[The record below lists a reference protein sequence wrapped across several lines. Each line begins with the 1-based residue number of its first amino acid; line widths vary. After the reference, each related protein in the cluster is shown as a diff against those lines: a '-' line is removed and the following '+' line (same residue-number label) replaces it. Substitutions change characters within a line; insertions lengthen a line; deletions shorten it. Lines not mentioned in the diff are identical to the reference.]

1 MGIFNIQSLR
11 DKYLSDSGVPAGQD
25 NRESPSADTT
35 SGRRRAGGSSR
46 SSLQDGVARLSARH
60 DLPQRSARSTSR
72 RSQDLPQ
79 EVRSLAA
86 QKRKAREDESRSQ
99 GLHHTGPVTSSINIR
114 AARDIAVAEAEER
127 RAAERAAAEKQAA
140 ERRAQQ
146 AADARRRAA
155 SILSSATGAQRSV
168 GGNRKNSQA
177 APQTQSSPMV
187 RKTRSINIG
196 EFHGK
201 ISKHK
206 KKPEQQ
212 ITKPTTN
219 SAELDQ
225 TVLMDTNDVQ
235 AAAQRYAKQHK
246 SQQQTPRVE
255 NTAARTNS
263 PRPKTARIP
272 ITQRSTSSRS
282 QAPGAAAAQ
291 NKRPKSG
298 TAPQRS
304 AQARTASAKTTG
316 AKKVRP
322 KNSIAKNPAARNAA
336 LKNTVRT
343 NLARQAN
350 EQMAQ
355 RQQSPSSAQQNQSQP
370 TQQRAQAHQPQ
381 RRTHQQPRPAE
392 VASRSSV
399 QSKPVQSHL
408 AQSDPGYSPAKIV
421 AAAQARARQDAQ
433 THKKPE
439 TPQQQ
444 TQQQSTATASTA
456 ATHNPWNSIPTPQ
469 KKSAAANPWNSIPAT
484 SKQTPEDIPTRQ
496 KQSEPSIS
504 EKLAN
509 KPEFAG
515 FDMEKL
521 LQPGYKPQTRKEAIA
536 IRRAREELNLHSGES
551 GESQQSQTEDTQRQ
565 EDEAARRERERAE
578 VHRQRLEAR
587 RRREEQAQ
595 RTRAEESN
603 AGQQNEQT
611 QSEREQR
618 EQNQA
623 QLARKLAQR
632 DNARS
637 TSNENTRTEPSRPTH
652 QTLKVRDGANNTLS
666 TSAQDAQ
673 DTDTQS
679 IQPAAQPTGFRSAP
693 AQASVHPTASVRPV
707 KRAASH
713 ASPFKLAPGEVR
725 SGVVRRRRLAPRLQG
740 PMEAV
745 FVCTGNVARS
755 AAAEIIASQLS
766 EEYGLTDDWIFTS
779 AGTSALSGSRVYRHV
794 GKQLDERGYDIS
806 GYRAKQLTEDMVER
820 ATLILVAEAEHA
832 DWIIREWPQYHHKVH
847 LIKQVANLKQEVGSE
862 AEPISYLY
870 SHNQA
875 PRSSDNIGDPYRQG
889 KEAARIAVDEIENS
903 LFEIL
908 PWLSQAQ
915 VQN

>member
-25 NRESPSADTT
+25 NRESPSADTA

-60 DLPQRSARSTSR
+60 DLPQRSARSASR

-99 GLHHTGPVTSSINIR
+99 GLHNTGPVTSSINIR
-114 AARDIAVAEAEER
+114 AARDVAVAEAEER

-140 ERRAQQ
+140 ERRAEQ

-168 GGNRKNSQA
+168 SGNHKNSQA

-201 ISKHK
+201 ISKRK

-219 SAELDQ
+219 SAELDH

-282 QAPGAAAAQ
+282 QASGAAAAQ
-291 NKRPKSG
+291 NKRPKTG
-298 TAPQRS
+298 AAPQKP

-316 AKKVRP
+316 AKKARP

-355 RQQSPSSAQQNQSQP
+355 RQQSPSSAQQDQSQS
-370 TQQRAQAHQPQ
+370 TQQRAQAHQSQ

-408 AQSDPGYSPAKIV
+408 AQSNPGYSPAKIV

-444 TQQQSTATASTA
+444 TQQQSTASTA
-456 ATHNPWNSIPTPQ
+456 AAHNPWNSIPTPQ
-469 KKSAAANPWNSIPAT
+469 KKSAGANPWNSIPAA
-484 SKQTPEDIPTRQ
+484 SKQTPEDIPASH

-536 IRRAREELNLHSGES
+536 IRRAQEELNLHS

-603 AGQQNEQT
+603 SGQQNEQT

-632 DNARS
+632 DNAARP
-637 TSNENTRTEPSRPTH
+637 TSNENTRTEPSRPSH

-725 SGVVRRRRLAPRLQG
+725 SGVVRRRRLAPKLQG

-847 LIKQVANLKQEVGSE
+847 LIKQVANLKQEIGSE

>member
-1 MGIFNIQSLR
+1 
-11 DKYLSDSGVPAGQD
+11 
-25 NRESPSADTT
+25 
-35 SGRRRAGGSSR
+35 
-46 SSLQDGVARLSARH
+46 
-60 DLPQRSARSTSR
+60 
-72 RSQDLPQ
+72 
-79 EVRSLAA
+79 
-86 QKRKAREDESRSQ
+86 
-99 GLHHTGPVTSSINIR
+99 
-114 AARDIAVAEAEER
+114 
-127 RAAERAAAEKQAA
+127 
-140 ERRAQQ
+140 
-146 AADARRRAA
+146 
-155 SILSSATGAQRSV
+155 
-168 GGNRKNSQA
+168 
-177 APQTQSSPMV
+177 
-187 RKTRSINIG
+187 
-196 EFHGK
+196 
-201 ISKHK
+201 
-206 KKPEQQ
+206 
-212 ITKPTTN
+212 
-219 SAELDQ
+219 
-225 TVLMDTNDVQ
+225 
-235 AAAQRYAKQHK
+235 
-246 SQQQTPRVE
+246 
-255 NTAARTNS
+255 
-263 PRPKTARIP
+263 
-272 ITQRSTSSRS
+272 
-282 QAPGAAAAQ
+282 
-291 NKRPKSG
+291 
-298 TAPQRS
+298 
-304 AQARTASAKTTG
+304 
-316 AKKVRP
+316 
-322 KNSIAKNPAARNAA
+322 
-336 LKNTVRT
+336 
-343 NLARQAN
+343 
-350 EQMAQ
+350 
-355 RQQSPSSAQQNQSQP
+355 
-370 TQQRAQAHQPQ
+370 
-381 RRTHQQPRPAE
+381 
-392 VASRSSV
+392 
-399 QSKPVQSHL
+399 
-408 AQSDPGYSPAKIV
+408 
-421 AAAQARARQDAQ
+421 
-433 THKKPE
+433 
-439 TPQQQ
+439 
-444 TQQQSTATASTA
+444 
-456 ATHNPWNSIPTPQ
+456 
-469 KKSAAANPWNSIPAT
+469 
-484 SKQTPEDIPTRQ
+484 
-496 KQSEPSIS
+496 
-504 EKLAN
+504 
-509 KPEFAG
+509 
-515 FDMEKL
+515 MEKL

-536 IRRAREELNLHSGES
+536 IRRAQEELNLHSGES
-551 GESQQSQTEDTQRQ
+551 QQSQIEETQRQ

-632 DNARS
+632 DNAARP
-637 TSNENTRTEPSRPTH
+637 TSNENTRTEPSRPAH
-652 QTLKVRDGANNTLS
+652 QTLKVRDGANNALS

-693 AQASVHPTASVRPV
+693 AQASVYPTASVRPV

-847 LIKQVANLKQEVGSE
+847 LIKQVANLKQEIGSE

>member
-25 NRESPSADTT
+25 NRESPSADTA

-46 SSLQDGVARLSARH
+46 SSLQDGVARLSAQH
-60 DLPQRSARSTSR
+60 DLPQRSARSASR

-155 SILSSATGAQRSV
+155 SILSSATAAQRSV
-168 GGNRKNSQA
+168 GGNRKNSQT
-177 APQTQSSPMV
+177 APQTQSSPTV

-201 ISKHK
+201 ISKRK

-282 QAPGAAAAQ
+282 QASGAAAAQ
-291 NKRPKSG
+291 NKRPKPG

-304 AQARTASAKTTG
+304 VQARTASAKTTG

-381 RRTHQQPRPAE
+381 RRIHQQPRPAE

-399 QSKPVQSHL
+399 QSKPVQSQL

-439 TPQQQ
+439 APQQQ
-444 TQQQSTATASTA
+444 TQQQSTASASA

-469 KKSAAANPWNSIPAT
+469 KRSAAANPWNSIPAT
-484 SKQTPEDIPTRQ
+484 SKQAPKDIPRRQ
-496 KQSEPSIS
+496 KQSEPSVS

-536 IRRAREELNLHSGES
+536 IRRAQEELNLHSGES
-551 GESQQSQTEDTQRQ
+551 QQSQAEDTQRQ

-632 DNARS
+632 DNVRP
-637 TSNENTRTEPSRPTH
+637 TSNENTRTEPSRPAH
-652 QTLKVRDGANNTLS
+652 QTLKVRDGANAPS
-666 TSAQDAQ
+666 TSTRDAQ
-673 DTDTQS
+673 DTNTQS
-679 IQPAAQPTGFRSAP
+679 TQPVAQPTGFRSAP

>member
-25 NRESPSADTT
+25 NRESPSADTA
-35 SGRRRAGGSSR
+35 SGRRRAAGSSR

-60 DLPQRSARSTSR
+60 DLPQRSARSASR

-155 SILSSATGAQRSV
+155 SILSSATAAQRSV
-168 GGNRKNSQA
+168 GGNRKNSQT
-177 APQTQSSPMV
+177 APQTQSSPTV

-201 ISKHK
+201 ISKRK

-282 QAPGAAAAQ
+282 QASGAAAAQ

-304 AQARTASAKTTG
+304 AQARTASTKTTG

-484 SKQTPEDIPTRQ
+484 SKQTPEDIPTKQ

-536 IRRAREELNLHSGES
+536 IRRAQEELNLHS

-632 DNARS
+632 DSAARP
-637 TSNENTRTEPSRPTH
+637 TSNENTRTEPSRPAH

-875 PRSSDNIGDPYRQG
+875 PRTSDNIGDPYRQG

>member
-25 NRESPSADTT
+25 NRESPSADTA

-46 SSLQDGVARLSARH
+46 SSHQDGVARLSARH
-60 DLPQRSARSTSR
+60 DLPQRSARSASR

-282 QAPGAAAAQ
+282 QASGAAAAQ
-291 NKRPKSG
+291 NKRLKSG

-304 AQARTASAKTTG
+304 AQARTASTKTTG

-370 TQQRAQAHQPQ
+370 TQQRTQAHQPQ

-444 TQQQSTATASTA
+444 TQQQSTASASKA

-484 SKQTPEDIPTRQ
+484 SKQTPEGIPTRQ

-536 IRRAREELNLHSGES
+536 IRRAQEELNLHS
-551 GESQQSQTEDTQRQ
+551 GESQQSQTEDAQRQ
-565 EDEAARRERERAE
+565 EDKAARRERERAE

-632 DNARS
+632 DSARS
-637 TSNENTRTEPSRPTH
+637 TSNENTRTEPSRPAH
-652 QTLKVRDGANNTLS
+652 QTLKVRDGANNAFS

-679 IQPAAQPTGFRSAP
+679 TQPAAQPTGFRSAP

-847 LIKQVANLKQEVGSE
+847 LIKQVANLKQEIGSE

-875 PRSSDNIGDPYRQG
+875 PRTSDNIGDPYRQG

>member
-1 MGIFNIQSLR
+1 
-11 DKYLSDSGVPAGQD
+11 
-25 NRESPSADTT
+25 
-35 SGRRRAGGSSR
+35 
-46 SSLQDGVARLSARH
+46 
-60 DLPQRSARSTSR
+60 
-72 RSQDLPQ
+72 
-79 EVRSLAA
+79 
-86 QKRKAREDESRSQ
+86 
-99 GLHHTGPVTSSINIR
+99 
-114 AARDIAVAEAEER
+114 
-127 RAAERAAAEKQAA
+127 
-140 ERRAQQ
+140 
-146 AADARRRAA
+146 
-155 SILSSATGAQRSV
+155 V

-201 ISKHK
+201 ISKRK
-206 KKPEQQ
+206 KNPEQQ

-282 QAPGAAAAQ
+282 QASGAAAAQ
-291 NKRPKSG
+291 TKRPKSG
-298 TAPQRS
+298 TVPQRS

-484 SKQTPEDIPTRQ
+484 SKQTPEDLPTKQ

-536 IRRAREELNLHSGES
+536 IRRAQEELNLHSGEN
-551 GESQQSQTEDTQRQ
+551 QQSQTEDTQRQ

-637 TSNENTRTEPSRPTH
+637 TSNENTRTEPSRPAH
-652 QTLKVRDGANNTLS
+652 QTLKVRDGANNALS

-679 IQPAAQPTGFRSAP
+679 TQPAAQPTGFRSAP

-875 PRSSDNIGDPYRQG
+875 PHTSDNIGDPYRQG

>member
-25 NRESPSADTT
+25 NRESPSADTV

-60 DLPQRSARSTSR
+60 DLPQRSARSASR

-201 ISKHK
+201 ISNRK

-282 QAPGAAAAQ
+282 QASGAAAAQ

-484 SKQTPEDIPTRQ
+484 SKQTPEDIPTKQ

-536 IRRAREELNLHSGES
+536 IRRAQEELNLHS

-632 DNARS
+632 DNAARP
-637 TSNENTRTEPSRPTH
+637 TSNENTRTELSRPTH
-652 QTLKVRDGANNTLS
+652 QTLKVRDGANNALS

-832 DWIIREWPQYHHKVH
+832 DWIIREWPQHHHKVH
-847 LIKQVANLKQEVGSE
+847 LIKQVANLKQEIGSE

>member
-25 NRESPSADTT
+25 NGESPSADTA

-60 DLPQRSARSTSR
+60 DLPQRSARSASR

-114 AARDIAVAEAEER
+114 AARDVAVAEAEER

-140 ERRAQQ
+140 ERREQQ

-168 GGNRKNSQA
+168 SGNRKNSQA

-201 ISKHK
+201 ISKLK

-282 QAPGAAAAQ
+282 QASGAAAAQ
-291 NKRPKSG
+291 NKRPKTG
-298 TAPQRS
+298 AAPQKP

-316 AKKVRP
+316 AKKARP

-355 RQQSPSSAQQNQSQP
+355 RQQSPSSAQQDQSQP

-408 AQSDPGYSPAKIV
+408 AQSNPGYSPAKIV

-444 TQQQSTATASTA
+444 TQQQSTASASTA

-469 KKSAAANPWNSIPAT
+469 KKSAAANPWNSLPAT
-484 SKQTPEDIPTRQ
+484 SKQTPEDIPTSH

-536 IRRAREELNLHSGES
+536 IRRAQEELNLHSGEN
-551 GESQQSQTEDTQRQ
+551 QQSQTEDTQRQ

-632 DNARS
+632 DSARS
-637 TSNENTRTEPSRPTH
+637 TSNENTRTEPSRPAH
-652 QTLKVRDGANNTLS
+652 QTLKVRDGANNALS

-679 IQPAAQPTGFRSAP
+679 AQPTAQPAGFRSAP

-725 SGVVRRRRLAPRLQG
+725 SGVVRRRRLAPRFQG

-779 AGTSALSGSRVYRHV
+779 AGTSALSGSRVYRYV

-820 ATLILVAEAEHA
+820 ATLLLVAEAEHA

-847 LIKQVANLKQEVGSE
+847 LIKQVANLRQEVGFE
-862 AEPISYLY
+862 TEPLSYLY

-875 PRSSDNIGDPYRQG
+875 PRTSDNIGDPYRQG

>member
-25 NRESPSADTT
+25 NRESPSADTA
-35 SGRRRAGGSSR
+35 SGRRRAGGASR

-60 DLPQRSARSTSR
+60 DLPQRSARSASR

-140 ERRAQQ
+140 ERRAEQ

-168 GGNRKNSQA
+168 SGNRKNSQA

-201 ISKHK
+201 ISKRK

-282 QAPGAAAAQ
+282 QASGAAAAQ

-298 TAPQRS
+298 IAPQRS
-304 AQARTASAKTTG
+304 AQARTASTKTTG

-444 TQQQSTATASTA
+444 TQQQSTASASTA

-469 KKSAAANPWNSIPAT
+469 KKSAAANPWNSIPAA
-484 SKQTPEDIPTRQ
+484 SKQTPEDIPASR

-536 IRRAREELNLHSGES
+536 IRRAQEELNLHSGEN
-551 GESQQSQTEDTQRQ
+551 QQSQTEDAQRQ

-632 DNARS
+632 DSARS
-637 TSNENTRTEPSRPTH
+637 TSNDNIRTEPSRPAH
-652 QTLKVRDGANNTLS
+652 QTLKVRDGANNALS

-673 DTDTQS
+673 DTDTQN
-679 IQPAAQPTGFRSAP
+679 AQPTAQSAGFRSAP

-915 VQN
+915 VQS

>member
-1 MGIFNIQSLR
+1 M
-11 DKYLSDSGVPAGQD
+11 
-25 NRESPSADTT
+25 
-35 SGRRRAGGSSR
+35 
-46 SSLQDGVARLSARH
+46 SARH
-60 DLPQRSARSTSR
+60 DLPQRSARSASR

-201 ISKHK
+201 ISKRK

-282 QAPGAAAAQ
+282 QASGAAAAQ
-291 NKRPKSG
+291 NKHPKSG

-304 AQARTASAKTTG
+304 AQARTASTKTTG

-444 TQQQSTATASTA
+444 PQQSTASTA
-456 ATHNPWNSIPTPQ
+456 AAHNPWNSIPTPQ
-469 KKSAAANPWNSIPAT
+469 KKSAGANPWNSIPAA
-484 SKQTPEDIPTRQ
+484 SKQTPEDIPASH

-536 IRRAREELNLHSGES
+536 IRRAQEELNLHSGEN
-551 GESQQSQTEDTQRQ
+551 QQSQTEDAQRQ

-603 AGQQNEQT
+603 SGQQNEQT

-632 DNARS
+632 DNAARP
-637 TSNENTRTEPSRPTH
+637 TSNENTRTEPSRPSH

-679 IQPAAQPTGFRSAP
+679 LQPAAQPTGFRSAP

-725 SGVVRRRRLAPRLQG
+725 SGVVRRRRLAPKLQG

-847 LIKQVANLKQEVGSE
+847 LIKQVANLKQEIGSE

>member
-1 MGIFNIQSLR
+1 M
-11 DKYLSDSGVPAGQD
+11 
-25 NRESPSADTT
+25 
-35 SGRRRAGGSSR
+35 
-46 SSLQDGVARLSARH
+46 
-60 DLPQRSARSTSR
+60 
-72 RSQDLPQ
+72 
-79 EVRSLAA
+79 
-86 QKRKAREDESRSQ
+86 
-99 GLHHTGPVTSSINIR
+99 
-114 AARDIAVAEAEER
+114 
-127 RAAERAAAEKQAA
+127 
-140 ERRAQQ
+140 
-146 AADARRRAA
+146 
-155 SILSSATGAQRSV
+155 
-168 GGNRKNSQA
+168 
-177 APQTQSSPMV
+177 
-187 RKTRSINIG
+187 
-196 EFHGK
+196 
-201 ISKHK
+201 
-206 KKPEQQ
+206 
-212 ITKPTTN
+212 
-219 SAELDQ
+219 
-225 TVLMDTNDVQ
+225 
-235 AAAQRYAKQHK
+235 
-246 SQQQTPRVE
+246 
-255 NTAARTNS
+255 
-263 PRPKTARIP
+263 
-272 ITQRSTSSRS
+272 
-282 QAPGAAAAQ
+282 
-291 NKRPKSG
+291 
-298 TAPQRS
+298 
-304 AQARTASAKTTG
+304 
-316 AKKVRP
+316 
-322 KNSIAKNPAARNAA
+322 
-336 LKNTVRT
+336 KNTVRT

-381 RRTHQQPRPAE
+381 QRTHQQPRPAE

-536 IRRAREELNLHSGES
+536 IRRAQEELNLHSGEN
-551 GESQQSQTEDTQRQ
+551 QQSQTEDTQRQ

-637 TSNENTRTEPSRPTH
+637 TSNENTRTEPSRPAH

-679 IQPAAQPTGFRSAP
+679 TQPAAQPTGFRSAP

>member
-1 MGIFNIQSLR
+1 
-11 DKYLSDSGVPAGQD
+11 
-25 NRESPSADTT
+25 
-35 SGRRRAGGSSR
+35 
-46 SSLQDGVARLSARH
+46 
-60 DLPQRSARSTSR
+60 
-72 RSQDLPQ
+72 
-79 EVRSLAA
+79 
-86 QKRKAREDESRSQ
+86 
-99 GLHHTGPVTSSINIR
+99 LHHTGPVTSSINIR

-246 SQQQTPRVE
+246 SQQQTPHVE

-316 AKKVRP
+316 AKKARP

-536 IRRAREELNLHSGES
+536 IRRAQEELNLHSGEN
-551 GESQQSQTEDTQRQ
+551 QQSQTEETQRQ

-637 TSNENTRTEPSRPTH
+637 TSNENTRTEPSRPAH

-666 TSAQDAQ
+666 TSAQDVQ

-679 IQPAAQPTGFRSAP
+679 TQPAAQPTGFRSAP

-847 LIKQVANLKQEVGSE
+847 LIKQVANLKQEVSSE

-875 PRSSDNIGDPYRQG
+875 PRTSDDIGDPYRQG

>member
-25 NRESPSADTT
+25 NRESPSADTA

-60 DLPQRSARSTSR
+60 DLPQRSARSASR

-114 AARDIAVAEAEER
+114 AARDVAVAEAEER
-127 RAAERAAAEKQAA
+127 RAAERAAAEKQATA

-155 SILSSATGAQRSV
+155 SILSSATAAQRSV
-168 GGNRKNSQA
+168 GGNRKNSQT
-177 APQTQSSPMV
+177 APQTQSSPTV

-201 ISKHK
+201 ISKRK

-282 QAPGAAAAQ
+282 QASGAAAAQ
-291 NKRPKSG
+291 NKRPKPS

-381 RRTHQQPRPAE
+381 RRIHQQPRPAE

-399 QSKPVQSHL
+399 QSKPVQSQL

-439 TPQQQ
+439 APQQQ
-444 TQQQSTATASTA
+444 TQQQSTASAPTA

-469 KKSAAANPWNSIPAT
+469 KRSAAANPWNSIPAT

-496 KQSEPSIS
+496 KQSEPSVS
-504 EKLAN
+504 EKFAN

-536 IRRAREELNLHSGES
+536 IRRAQEELNLHSGES
-551 GESQQSQTEDTQRQ
+551 QQSQAEDTQRQ

-632 DNARS
+632 DNARP
-637 TSNENTRTEPSRPTH
+637 TSNENTRTEPSRPAH
-652 QTLKVRDGANNTLS
+652 QTLKVRDSANAPS
-666 TSAQDAQ
+666 TSTRDAQ
-673 DTDTQS
+673 DTNTQS
-679 IQPAAQPTGFRSAP
+679 TQPAAQPTGFRSAP

-875 PRSSDNIGDPYRQG
+875 PRTSDNIGDPYRQG

-915 VQN
+915 MQN

>member
-1 MGIFNIQSLR
+1 
-11 DKYLSDSGVPAGQD
+11 
-25 NRESPSADTT
+25 
-35 SGRRRAGGSSR
+35 
-46 SSLQDGVARLSARH
+46 
-60 DLPQRSARSTSR
+60 
-72 RSQDLPQ
+72 
-79 EVRSLAA
+79 
-86 QKRKAREDESRSQ
+86 
-99 GLHHTGPVTSSINIR
+99 
-114 AARDIAVAEAEER
+114 
-127 RAAERAAAEKQAA
+127 
-140 ERRAQQ
+140 
-146 AADARRRAA
+146 
-155 SILSSATGAQRSV
+155 
-168 GGNRKNSQA
+168 
-177 APQTQSSPMV
+177 
-187 RKTRSINIG
+187 
-196 EFHGK
+196 
-201 ISKHK
+201 
-206 KKPEQQ
+206 
-212 ITKPTTN
+212 
-219 SAELDQ
+219 
-225 TVLMDTNDVQ
+225 
-235 AAAQRYAKQHK
+235 
-246 SQQQTPRVE
+246 
-255 NTAARTNS
+255 
-263 PRPKTARIP
+263 
-272 ITQRSTSSRS
+272 
-282 QAPGAAAAQ
+282 
-291 NKRPKSG
+291 
-298 TAPQRS
+298 
-304 AQARTASAKTTG
+304 
-316 AKKVRP
+316 
-322 KNSIAKNPAARNAA
+322 
-336 LKNTVRT
+336 
-343 NLARQAN
+343 
-350 EQMAQ
+350 MAQ
-355 RQQSPSSAQQNQSQP
+355 RQQSPSSAQQNQS
-370 TQQRAQAHQPQ
+370 QRAQAHQPQ

-444 TQQQSTATASTA
+444 TQQQSTASASTA

-496 KQSEPSIS
+496 KQSEPSVS
-504 EKLAN
+504 EKFAN

-536 IRRAREELNLHSGES
+536 IRRAQEELNLHSGES
-551 GESQQSQTEDTQRQ
+551 QQSQIEETQRQ

-623 QLARKLAQR
+623 QLVRKLAQR
-632 DNARS
+632 DNARP
-637 TSNENTRTEPSRPTH
+637 TSNENTRTEPSRPAH

-673 DTDTQS
+673 DRDTQS
-679 IQPAAQPTGFRSAP
+679 AQPAAQPTGFRSAP

-847 LIKQVANLKQEVGSE
+847 LIKQVANLKQEIGSE

-875 PRSSDNIGDPYRQG
+875 PRTSDNIGDPYRQG

>member
-25 NRESPSADTT
+25 NRESPSADTA

-60 DLPQRSARSTSR
+60 DLPQRSARSASR

-201 ISKHK
+201 ISKRK

-304 AQARTASAKTTG
+304 AQARTASTKTTG

-322 KNSIAKNPAARNAA
+322 NNSIAKNPAARNAA

-355 RQQSPSSAQQNQSQP
+355 RQQSPSSAQQDQSQS

-444 TQQQSTATASTA
+444 AQQQSTASASTA

-496 KQSEPSIS
+496 KPSEPSIS

-536 IRRAREELNLHSGES
+536 IRRAQEELNLNSGEN
-551 GESQQSQTEDTQRQ
+551 QRSQTEDTQRQ

-603 AGQQNEQT
+603 AGQQDEQT

-623 QLARKLAQR
+623 QLVRKLAQR

-637 TSNENTRTEPSRPTH
+637 TSNENTRTEPSRPAH

-673 DTDTQS
+673 DTDTQGGT
-679 IQPAAQPTGFRSAP
+679 QPAAQSTGFRSAP

-847 LIKQVANLKQEVGSE
+847 LIKQVANLKQEIGSE

>member
-25 NRESPSADTT
+25 NRESPSADTA
-35 SGRRRAGGSSR
+35 SGRRRAAGSSR

-60 DLPQRSARSTSR
+60 DLPQRSARSASR

-201 ISKHK
+201 ISKRK

-246 SQQQTPRVE
+246 SQQQTPHVE

-456 ATHNPWNSIPTPQ
+456 AAHNPWNSIPTPQ

-496 KQSEPSIS
+496 KPSEPSIS

-536 IRRAREELNLHSGES
+536 IRRAQEELNLHSGEN
-551 GESQQSQTEDTQRQ
+551 QQSQTEDTQRQ
-565 EDEAARRERERAE
+565 EDEASRRERERAE

-673 DTDTQS
+673 DTDTHGGT
-679 IQPAAQPTGFRSAP
+679 QPAAQPTGFRSAP

>member
-25 NRESPSADTT
+25 NRESPSADTV

-60 DLPQRSARSTSR
+60 DLPQRSARSASR

-201 ISKHK
+201 ISKRK

-469 KKSAAANPWNSIPAT
+469 KKSAAANPWNSLPAA
-484 SKQTPEDIPTRQ
+484 SKQTPGDIPASH

-504 EKLAN
+504 EKFAN

-536 IRRAREELNLHSGES
+536 IRRAQEELNLHSGEN
-551 GESQQSQTEDTQRQ
+551 QQSQTEETQRQ

-603 AGQQNEQT
+603 AGQQDEQT

-632 DNARS
+632 DNAARP
-637 TSNENTRTEPSRPTH
+637 TSNESTRTEPSRPAH

-679 IQPAAQPTGFRSAP
+679 AQPAAQPTGFRSAP

-847 LIKQVANLKQEVGSE
+847 LIKQVAILKQEVGSE

-875 PRSSDNIGDPYRQG
+875 PRTSDNIGDPYRQG

-908 PWLSQAQ
+908 PWLSQAH

>member
-25 NRESPSADTT
+25 NRESPSADTA
-35 SGRRRAGGSSR
+35 SGRRRAAGSSR

-60 DLPQRSARSTSR
+60 DLPQRSARSASR

-201 ISKHK
+201 ISKRK

-444 TQQQSTATASTA
+444 TQQQSTASTA

-496 KQSEPSIS
+496 KQSEPSVS
-504 EKLAN
+504 EKFAN

-536 IRRAREELNLHSGES
+536 IRRAQEELNLHS
-551 GESQQSQTEDTQRQ
+551 GESQQSQTEDAQRQ

-632 DNARS
+632 DNAARP
-637 TSNENTRTEPSRPTH
+637 TSNENTRTEPSRPAH
-652 QTLKVRDGANNTLS
+652 QTLKVRDGANNALS

-693 AQASVHPTASVRPV
+693 AQASVYPTASVRPV

-847 LIKQVANLKQEVGSE
+847 LIKQVANLKQEIGSE

-875 PRSSDNIGDPYRQG
+875 PRTSDNIGDPYRQG

>member
-1 MGIFNIQSLR
+1 
-11 DKYLSDSGVPAGQD
+11 
-25 NRESPSADTT
+25 
-35 SGRRRAGGSSR
+35 
-46 SSLQDGVARLSARH
+46 
-60 DLPQRSARSTSR
+60 
-72 RSQDLPQ
+72 
-79 EVRSLAA
+79 
-86 QKRKAREDESRSQ
+86 
-99 GLHHTGPVTSSINIR
+99 
-114 AARDIAVAEAEER
+114 
-127 RAAERAAAEKQAA
+127 
-140 ERRAQQ
+140 
-146 AADARRRAA
+146 
-155 SILSSATGAQRSV
+155 
-168 GGNRKNSQA
+168 
-177 APQTQSSPMV
+177 
-187 RKTRSINIG
+187 
-196 EFHGK
+196 
-201 ISKHK
+201 
-206 KKPEQQ
+206 
-212 ITKPTTN
+212 
-219 SAELDQ
+219 
-225 TVLMDTNDVQ
+225 
-235 AAAQRYAKQHK
+235 
-246 SQQQTPRVE
+246 
-255 NTAARTNS
+255 
-263 PRPKTARIP
+263 
-272 ITQRSTSSRS
+272 
-282 QAPGAAAAQ
+282 
-291 NKRPKSG
+291 
-298 TAPQRS
+298 
-304 AQARTASAKTTG
+304 
-316 AKKVRP
+316 
-322 KNSIAKNPAARNAA
+322 
-336 LKNTVRT
+336 
-343 NLARQAN
+343 
-350 EQMAQ
+350 
-355 RQQSPSSAQQNQSQP
+355 
-370 TQQRAQAHQPQ
+370 
-381 RRTHQQPRPAE
+381 
-392 VASRSSV
+392 
-399 QSKPVQSHL
+399 
-408 AQSDPGYSPAKIV
+408 
-421 AAAQARARQDAQ
+421 
-433 THKKPE
+433 
-439 TPQQQ
+439 
-444 TQQQSTATASTA
+444 
-456 ATHNPWNSIPTPQ
+456 
-469 KKSAAANPWNSIPAT
+469 
-484 SKQTPEDIPTRQ
+484 
-496 KQSEPSIS
+496 
-504 EKLAN
+504 
-509 KPEFAG
+509 
-515 FDMEKL
+515 MEKL

-536 IRRAREELNLHSGES
+536 IRRAQEELNLHS
-551 GESQQSQTEDTQRQ
+551 GESQQSQTEDAQRQ

-632 DNARS
+632 DNAARP
-637 TSNENTRTEPSRPTH
+637 TSNENTRTEPSRPAH
-652 QTLKVRDGANNTLS
+652 QTLKVRDGANNALS

-693 AQASVHPTASVRPV
+693 AQASVYPTASVRPV

-847 LIKQVANLKQEVGSE
+847 LIKQVANLKQEIGSE

-875 PRSSDNIGDPYRQG
+875 PRTSDNIGDPYRQG

>member
-1 MGIFNIQSLR
+1 
-11 DKYLSDSGVPAGQD
+11 
-25 NRESPSADTT
+25 
-35 SGRRRAGGSSR
+35 
-46 SSLQDGVARLSARH
+46 
-60 DLPQRSARSTSR
+60 
-72 RSQDLPQ
+72 
-79 EVRSLAA
+79 
-86 QKRKAREDESRSQ
+86 
-99 GLHHTGPVTSSINIR
+99 
-114 AARDIAVAEAEER
+114 
-127 RAAERAAAEKQAA
+127 
-140 ERRAQQ
+140 
-146 AADARRRAA
+146 
-155 SILSSATGAQRSV
+155 
-168 GGNRKNSQA
+168 
-177 APQTQSSPMV
+177 
-187 RKTRSINIG
+187 
-196 EFHGK
+196 
-201 ISKHK
+201 
-206 KKPEQQ
+206 
-212 ITKPTTN
+212 
-219 SAELDQ
+219 
-225 TVLMDTNDVQ
+225 
-235 AAAQRYAKQHK
+235 
-246 SQQQTPRVE
+246 
-255 NTAARTNS
+255 
-263 PRPKTARIP
+263 
-272 ITQRSTSSRS
+272 
-282 QAPGAAAAQ
+282 
-291 NKRPKSG
+291 
-298 TAPQRS
+298 
-304 AQARTASAKTTG
+304 
-316 AKKVRP
+316 
-322 KNSIAKNPAARNAA
+322 
-336 LKNTVRT
+336 
-343 NLARQAN
+343 
-350 EQMAQ
+350 
-355 RQQSPSSAQQNQSQP
+355 
-370 TQQRAQAHQPQ
+370 
-381 RRTHQQPRPAE
+381 
-392 VASRSSV
+392 
-399 QSKPVQSHL
+399 
-408 AQSDPGYSPAKIV
+408 
-421 AAAQARARQDAQ
+421 
-433 THKKPE
+433 
-439 TPQQQ
+439 
-444 TQQQSTATASTA
+444 
-456 ATHNPWNSIPTPQ
+456 
-469 KKSAAANPWNSIPAT
+469 
-484 SKQTPEDIPTRQ
+484 
-496 KQSEPSIS
+496 
-504 EKLAN
+504 
-509 KPEFAG
+509 
-515 FDMEKL
+515 MEKL

-536 IRRAREELNLHSGES
+536 IRRAQEELNLHSGEN
-551 GESQQSQTEDTQRQ
+551 QRSQTEDTQRQ

-637 TSNENTRTEPSRPTH
+637 TSNENTRAEPSRPAH

-679 IQPAAQPTGFRSAP
+679 AQPATQPTGFRSAP

-847 LIKQVANLKQEVGSE
+847 LIKQVANLKQEIGSE

-915 VQN
+915 VQS

>member
-1 MGIFNIQSLR
+1 
-11 DKYLSDSGVPAGQD
+11 
-25 NRESPSADTT
+25 
-35 SGRRRAGGSSR
+35 
-46 SSLQDGVARLSARH
+46 
-60 DLPQRSARSTSR
+60 
-72 RSQDLPQ
+72 
-79 EVRSLAA
+79 
-86 QKRKAREDESRSQ
+86 
-99 GLHHTGPVTSSINIR
+99 
-114 AARDIAVAEAEER
+114 
-127 RAAERAAAEKQAA
+127 
-140 ERRAQQ
+140 
-146 AADARRRAA
+146 
-155 SILSSATGAQRSV
+155 
-168 GGNRKNSQA
+168 
-177 APQTQSSPMV
+177 
-187 RKTRSINIG
+187 
-196 EFHGK
+196 
-201 ISKHK
+201 
-206 KKPEQQ
+206 
-212 ITKPTTN
+212 
-219 SAELDQ
+219 
-225 TVLMDTNDVQ
+225 
-235 AAAQRYAKQHK
+235 
-246 SQQQTPRVE
+246 
-255 NTAARTNS
+255 
-263 PRPKTARIP
+263 
-272 ITQRSTSSRS
+272 
-282 QAPGAAAAQ
+282 
-291 NKRPKSG
+291 
-298 TAPQRS
+298 
-304 AQARTASAKTTG
+304 
-316 AKKVRP
+316 
-322 KNSIAKNPAARNAA
+322 
-336 LKNTVRT
+336 
-343 NLARQAN
+343 
-350 EQMAQ
+350 
-355 RQQSPSSAQQNQSQP
+355 
-370 TQQRAQAHQPQ
+370 
-381 RRTHQQPRPAE
+381 
-392 VASRSSV
+392 
-399 QSKPVQSHL
+399 
-408 AQSDPGYSPAKIV
+408 
-421 AAAQARARQDAQ
+421 
-433 THKKPE
+433 
-439 TPQQQ
+439 
-444 TQQQSTATASTA
+444 
-456 ATHNPWNSIPTPQ
+456 
-469 KKSAAANPWNSIPAT
+469 
-484 SKQTPEDIPTRQ
+484 
-496 KQSEPSIS
+496 
-504 EKLAN
+504 
-509 KPEFAG
+509 
-515 FDMEKL
+515 MEKL

-536 IRRAREELNLHSGES
+536 IRRAQEELNLHS

-632 DNARS
+632 DSAARP
-637 TSNENTRTEPSRPTH
+637 TSNENTRTEPSRPAH

-847 LIKQVANLKQEVGSE
+847 LIKQVANLKQEIGSE

>member
-25 NRESPSADTT
+25 NRESPSADTA

-60 DLPQRSARSTSR
+60 DLPQRSARSASR

-99 GLHHTGPVTSSINIR
+99 GLHNTGPVTSSINIR
-114 AARDIAVAEAEER
+114 AARDVAVAEAEER

-140 ERRAQQ
+140 ERRAEQ

-168 GGNRKNSQA
+168 SGNRKNSQA

-201 ISKHK
+201 ISKRK

-272 ITQRSTSSRS
+272 ITQQRSTSSRS
-282 QAPGAAAAQ
+282 QASGAAAAQ
-291 NKRPKSG
+291 NKRPKTG
-298 TAPQRS
+298 AAPQKP

-316 AKKVRP
+316 AKKARP

-355 RQQSPSSAQQNQSQP
+355 RQQSPSSAQQDQSQP

-408 AQSDPGYSPAKIV
+408 AQSNPGYSPAKIV

-444 TQQQSTATASTA
+444 TQQQSTASASTA

-469 KKSAAANPWNSIPAT
+469 KKSAAANPWNSLPAT
-484 SKQTPEDIPTRQ
+484 SKQTPEDIPTSH

-536 IRRAREELNLHSGES
+536 IRRAQEELNLHSGEN
-551 GESQQSQTEDTQRQ
+551 QQSQTEDTQRQ

-632 DNARS
+632 DSARS
-637 TSNENTRTEPSRPTH
+637 TSNENTRTEPSRPAH

-779 AGTSALSGSRVYRHV
+779 AGTSALSGSRVYRYV

-875 PRSSDNIGDPYRQG
+875 PRTSDNIGDPYRQG

>member
-1 MGIFNIQSLR
+1 
-11 DKYLSDSGVPAGQD
+11 
-25 NRESPSADTT
+25 
-35 SGRRRAGGSSR
+35 
-46 SSLQDGVARLSARH
+46 
-60 DLPQRSARSTSR
+60 
-72 RSQDLPQ
+72 
-79 EVRSLAA
+79 
-86 QKRKAREDESRSQ
+86 
-99 GLHHTGPVTSSINIR
+99 LHHTGPVTSSINIR

-177 APQTQSSPMV
+177 APQTQSNPMV

-298 TAPQRS
+298 TAPQSS

-444 TQQQSTATASTA
+444 PQQSTASTA

-496 KQSEPSIS
+496 KQSEPSVS
-504 EKLAN
+504 EKFAN

-536 IRRAREELNLHSGES
+536 IRRAQEELNLHS
-551 GESQQSQTEDTQRQ
+551 GESQQSQTEDAQRQ

-632 DNARS
+632 DNAARP
-637 TSNENTRTEPSRPTH
+637 TSNENTRTEPSRPAH
-652 QTLKVRDGANNTLS
+652 QTLKVRDGANNALS

-693 AQASVHPTASVRPV
+693 AQASVYPTASVRPV

-847 LIKQVANLKQEVGSE
+847 LIKQVANLKQEIGSE

-875 PRSSDNIGDPYRQG
+875 PRTSDNIGDPYRQG

>member
-25 NRESPSADTT
+25 NRESPSADTA

-46 SSLQDGVARLSARH
+46 SSHQDGVARLSARH
-60 DLPQRSARSTSR
+60 DLPQRSARSASR

-282 QAPGAAAAQ
+282 QASGAAAAQ
-291 NKRPKSG
+291 NKRLKSG

-304 AQARTASAKTTG
+304 AQARTASTKTTG

-370 TQQRAQAHQPQ
+370 TQQRTQAHQPQ

-444 TQQQSTATASTA
+444 TQQQSTASTA
-456 ATHNPWNSIPTPQ
+456 AAHNPWNSIPTPQ
-469 KKSAAANPWNSIPAT
+469 KKSAGANPWNSIPAA
-484 SKQTPEDIPTRQ
+484 SKQTPGDIPASH

-536 IRRAREELNLHSGES
+536 IRRAQEELNLHS

-632 DNARS
+632 DNAARP
-637 TSNENTRTEPSRPTH
+637 TSNENTRTEPSRPAH

-679 IQPAAQPTGFRSAP
+679 IQPTAQPTGFRSAP

-847 LIKQVANLKQEVGSE
+847 LIKQVANLKQEIGSE

>member
-25 NRESPSADTT
+25 NRESPSADTA

-46 SSLQDGVARLSARH
+46 SSLQDGVARLSAQH
-60 DLPQRSARSTSR
+60 DLPQRSARSASR

-155 SILSSATGAQRSV
+155 SILSSATAAQRSV
-168 GGNRKNSQA
+168 GGNRKNSQT
-177 APQTQSSPMV
+177 APQTQSSPTV

-201 ISKHK
+201 ISKRK

-272 ITQRSTSSRS
+272 ITQRPTSSRS
-282 QAPGAAAAQ
+282 QASGAAAAQ
-291 NKRPKSG
+291 NKRPKPG

-304 AQARTASAKTTG
+304 VQARTASAKTTG

-381 RRTHQQPRPAE
+381 RRIHQQPRPAE

-399 QSKPVQSHL
+399 QSKPVQSQL

-439 TPQQQ
+439 APQQQ
-444 TQQQSTATASTA
+444 TQQQSTASASA

-469 KKSAAANPWNSIPAT
+469 KRSAAANPWNSIPAT
-484 SKQTPEDIPTRQ
+484 SKQAPKDIPRRQ
-496 KQSEPSIS
+496 KQSEPSVS

-536 IRRAREELNLHSGES
+536 IRRAQEELNLHSGES
-551 GESQQSQTEDTQRQ
+551 QQSQAEDTQRQ

-632 DNARS
+632 DNVRP
-637 TSNENTRTEPSRPTH
+637 TSNENTRTEPSRPAH
-652 QTLKVRDGANNTLS
+652 QTLKVRDGANAPS
-666 TSAQDAQ
+666 TSTRDAQ
-673 DTDTQS
+673 DTNTQS
-679 IQPAAQPTGFRSAP
+679 TQPVAQPTGFRSAP

>member
-25 NRESPSADTT
+25 NSESPSADTA

-60 DLPQRSARSTSR
+60 DLPQRSARSASR

-86 QKRKAREDESRSQ
+86 QKRKTREDESRSQ
-99 GLHHTGPVTSSINIR
+99 GLHNTGPVTSSINIR
-114 AARDIAVAEAEER
+114 AARDVAVAEAEER

-140 ERRAQQ
+140 ERRAEQ

-155 SILSSATGAQRSV
+155 SILPSATGAQRSV
-168 GGNRKNSQA
+168 SGNHKNSQA

-201 ISKHK
+201 ISKRK

-282 QAPGAAAAQ
+282 QASGAAAAQ
-291 NKRPKSG
+291 NKRPKTG
-298 TAPQRS
+298 AAPQKP

-316 AKKVRP
+316 AKKARP

-355 RQQSPSSAQQNQSQP
+355 RQQSPSSAQQDQSQP

-408 AQSDPGYSPAKIV
+408 AQSNPGYSPAKIV

-444 TQQQSTATASTA
+444 TQQQSTASASKA

-469 KKSAAANPWNSIPAT
+469 KKSAAANPWNSLPAT
-484 SKQTPEDIPTRQ
+484 SKQTPGDIPTSH

-536 IRRAREELNLHSGES
+536 IRRAQEELNLHSGEN
-551 GESQQSQTEDTQRQ
+551 QQSQTEDTQRQ

-637 TSNENTRTEPSRPTH
+637 TSNENTRTEPSRPAH
-652 QTLKVRDGANNTLS
+652 QTLKVRDGANNALS
-666 TSAQDAQ
+666 TSAAQDAQ

-725 SGVVRRRRLAPRLQG
+725 SGVVRRRRLGPRFQG

-779 AGTSALSGSRVYRHV
+779 AGTSALSGSRVYRYV

-820 ATLILVAEAEHA
+820 ATLLLVAEAEHA

-847 LIKQVANLKQEVGSE
+847 LIKQVANLRQEVGSE
-862 AEPISYLY
+862 TEPLSYLY

-875 PRSSDNIGDPYRQG
+875 PRTSDNIGDPYRQG

>member
-25 NRESPSADTT
+25 NRESPSADTA

-60 DLPQRSARSTSR
+60 DLPQRSARSASR

-114 AARDIAVAEAEER
+114 AARDVAVAEAEER
-127 RAAERAAAEKQAA
+127 RAAERAAAEKQATA

-155 SILSSATGAQRSV
+155 SILSSATAAQRSV
-168 GGNRKNSQA
+168 GGNRKNSQT
-177 APQTQSSPMV
+177 APQTQSSPTV

-201 ISKHK
+201 ISKRK

-282 QAPGAAAAQ
+282 QASGAAAAQ
-291 NKRPKSG
+291 NKRPKPS

-381 RRTHQQPRPAE
+381 RRIHQQPRPAE

-399 QSKPVQSHL
+399 QSKPVQSQL

-439 TPQQQ
+439 APQQQ
-444 TQQQSTATASTA
+444 TQQQSTASAPTA

-469 KKSAAANPWNSIPAT
+469 KRSAAANPWNSIPAT

-496 KQSEPSIS
+496 KQSEPSVS
-504 EKLAN
+504 EKFAN

-536 IRRAREELNLHSGES
+536 IRRAQEELNLHSGES
-551 GESQQSQTEDTQRQ
+551 QQSQAEDTQRQ

-632 DNARS
+632 DNARP
-637 TSNENTRTEPSRPTH
+637 TSNENTRTEPSRPAH
-652 QTLKVRDGANNTLS
+652 QTLKVRDSANAPS
-666 TSAQDAQ
+666 TSTRDAQ
-673 DTDTQS
+673 DTNTQS
-679 IQPAAQPTGFRSAP
+679 TQPAAQPTGFRSAP

-794 GKQLDERGYDIS
+794 GKQLDDRGYDIS

-875 PRSSDNIGDPYRQG
+875 PRTSDNIGDPYRQG

-915 VQN
+915 MQN

>member
-1 MGIFNIQSLR
+1 
-11 DKYLSDSGVPAGQD
+11 
-25 NRESPSADTT
+25 
-35 SGRRRAGGSSR
+35 
-46 SSLQDGVARLSARH
+46 
-60 DLPQRSARSTSR
+60 
-72 RSQDLPQ
+72 
-79 EVRSLAA
+79 
-86 QKRKAREDESRSQ
+86 
-99 GLHHTGPVTSSINIR
+99 LHHTGPVTSSINIR

-177 APQTQSSPMV
+177 APQTQSNPMV

-298 TAPQRS
+298 TAPQSS

-444 TQQQSTATASTA
+444 PQQSTASTA

-496 KQSEPSIS
+496 KQSEPSVS
-504 EKLAN
+504 EKFAN

-536 IRRAREELNLHSGES
+536 IRRAQEELNLHS
-551 GESQQSQTEDTQRQ
+551 GESQQSQTEDAQRQ

-632 DNARS
+632 DNAARP
-637 TSNENTRTEPSRPTH
+637 TSNENTRTEPSRPAH
-652 QTLKVRDGANNTLS
+652 QTLKVRDGANNALS

-693 AQASVHPTASVRPV
+693 AQASVYPTASVRPV

>member
-25 NRESPSADTT
+25 NRESPSADTA
-35 SGRRRAGGSSR
+35 SGRRGAGGSSR

-60 DLPQRSARSTSR
+60 DLPQRSARSASR

-201 ISKHK
+201 ISKRK

-322 KNSIAKNPAARNAA
+322 NNSIAKNPAARNAA

-444 TQQQSTATASTA
+444 TQQQSTASASTA

-536 IRRAREELNLHSGES
+536 IRRAQEELNLHSGEN
-551 GESQQSQTEDTQRQ
+551 QQSQTEETQRQ

-637 TSNENTRTEPSRPTH
+637 TSNENTRTEPSRPAH

>member
-25 NRESPSADTT
+25 NRESPSADTV

-60 DLPQRSARSTSR
+60 DLPQRSARSASR

-201 ISKHK
+201 ISNRK

-282 QAPGAAAAQ
+282 QASGAAAAQ

-355 RQQSPSSAQQNQSQP
+355 RQQSPSSAQRNQSQP

-444 TQQQSTATASTA
+444 TQQQSTATTSTA

-484 SKQTPEDIPTRQ
+484 SKQTPEDIPTKQ

-536 IRRAREELNLHSGES
+536 IRRAQEELNLHS

-603 AGQQNEQT
+603 AGQQDEQT

-637 TSNENTRTEPSRPTH
+637 TSNENTRTELSRPTH
-652 QTLKVRDGANNTLS
+652 QTLKVRDGANNALS

-847 LIKQVANLKQEVGSE
+847 LIKQVAILKQEVGSE

>member
-1 MGIFNIQSLR
+1 
-11 DKYLSDSGVPAGQD
+11 
-25 NRESPSADTT
+25 
-35 SGRRRAGGSSR
+35 
-46 SSLQDGVARLSARH
+46 
-60 DLPQRSARSTSR
+60 
-72 RSQDLPQ
+72 
-79 EVRSLAA
+79 
-86 QKRKAREDESRSQ
+86 
-99 GLHHTGPVTSSINIR
+99 
-114 AARDIAVAEAEER
+114 
-127 RAAERAAAEKQAA
+127 
-140 ERRAQQ
+140 
-146 AADARRRAA
+146 
-155 SILSSATGAQRSV
+155 
-168 GGNRKNSQA
+168 
-177 APQTQSSPMV
+177 
-187 RKTRSINIG
+187 
-196 EFHGK
+196 
-201 ISKHK
+201 
-206 KKPEQQ
+206 
-212 ITKPTTN
+212 
-219 SAELDQ
+219 
-225 TVLMDTNDVQ
+225 
-235 AAAQRYAKQHK
+235 
-246 SQQQTPRVE
+246 
-255 NTAARTNS
+255 
-263 PRPKTARIP
+263 
-272 ITQRSTSSRS
+272 
-282 QAPGAAAAQ
+282 
-291 NKRPKSG
+291 
-298 TAPQRS
+298 
-304 AQARTASAKTTG
+304 
-316 AKKVRP
+316 
-322 KNSIAKNPAARNAA
+322 
-336 LKNTVRT
+336 
-343 NLARQAN
+343 
-350 EQMAQ
+350 MAQ

-536 IRRAREELNLHSGES
+536 IRRAQEELNLHS
-551 GESQQSQTEDTQRQ
+551 GESQQSQTEDAQRQ

-623 QLARKLAQR
+623 QLVRKLAQR
-632 DNARS
+632 DNARP
-637 TSNENTRTEPSRPTH
+637 TSNENTRTEPSRPAH

-679 IQPAAQPTGFRSAP
+679 TQPAAQPTGFRSAP

>member
-1 MGIFNIQSLR
+1 M
-11 DKYLSDSGVPAGQD
+11 
-25 NRESPSADTT
+25 
-35 SGRRRAGGSSR
+35 
-46 SSLQDGVARLSARH
+46 
-60 DLPQRSARSTSR
+60 
-72 RSQDLPQ
+72 
-79 EVRSLAA
+79 
-86 QKRKAREDESRSQ
+86 
-99 GLHHTGPVTSSINIR
+99 
-114 AARDIAVAEAEER
+114 
-127 RAAERAAAEKQAA
+127 
-140 ERRAQQ
+140 
-146 AADARRRAA
+146 
-155 SILSSATGAQRSV
+155 
-168 GGNRKNSQA
+168 
-177 APQTQSSPMV
+177 
-187 RKTRSINIG
+187 
-196 EFHGK
+196 
-201 ISKHK
+201 
-206 KKPEQQ
+206 
-212 ITKPTTN
+212 
-219 SAELDQ
+219 
-225 TVLMDTNDVQ
+225 
-235 AAAQRYAKQHK
+235 
-246 SQQQTPRVE
+246 
-255 NTAARTNS
+255 
-263 PRPKTARIP
+263 
-272 ITQRSTSSRS
+272 
-282 QAPGAAAAQ
+282 
-291 NKRPKSG
+291 
-298 TAPQRS
+298 
-304 AQARTASAKTTG
+304 
-316 AKKVRP
+316 
-322 KNSIAKNPAARNAA
+322 
-336 LKNTVRT
+336 RT

-439 TPQQQ
+439 APQQQ

-496 KQSEPSIS
+496 KQSELSIS

-551 GESQQSQTEDTQRQ
+551 QQSQTEETQRQ

-637 TSNENTRTEPSRPTH
+637 TSNENTRTEPSRPAH

-847 LIKQVANLKQEVGSE
+847 LIKQVANLKQEIGSE

-915 VQN
+915 VQS

>member
-11 DKYLSDSGVPAGQD
+11 DKYLSDSGIPAGQD
-25 NRESPSADTT
+25 NRESPSADTV
-35 SGRRRAGGSSR
+35 SGDRRARGSSK

-60 DLPQRSARSTSR
+60 DLPQRSARSASR

-86 QKRKAREDESRSQ
+86 QKRKAQEDESRSQ
-99 GLHHTGPVTSSINIR
+99 GLHNTGPVTSSINIR
-114 AARDIAVAEAEER
+114 AARDVAVAEAEER

-168 GGNRKNSQA
+168 SGNRKNSQA

-201 ISKHK
+201 ISKRK

-282 QAPGAAAAQ
+282 QASGAAAAQ
-291 NKRPKSG
+291 NKRPKTG
-298 TAPQRS
+298 AAPQKP
-304 AQARTASAKTTG
+304 AQARTASTKTTG
-316 AKKVRP
+316 AKKARP

-444 TQQQSTATASTA
+444 TQQQSTASASTA

-469 KKSAAANPWNSIPAT
+469 KKSAAANPWNSIPAA

-551 GESQQSQTEDTQRQ
+551 QQSQTEDAQRQ

-637 TSNENTRTEPSRPTH
+637 TSNENTRTEPSRPAH
-652 QTLKVRDGANNTLS
+652 QTLKVRDGANNALS

-673 DTDTQS
+673 DTDTQGGT
-679 IQPAAQPTGFRSAP
+679 QPAAQPTGFRSAP

-847 LIKQVANLKQEVGSE
+847 LIKQVANLKQEIGSE

-915 VQN
+915 VQS

>member
-1 MGIFNIQSLR
+1 M
-11 DKYLSDSGVPAGQD
+11 
-25 NRESPSADTT
+25 
-35 SGRRRAGGSSR
+35 
-46 SSLQDGVARLSARH
+46 
-60 DLPQRSARSTSR
+60 
-72 RSQDLPQ
+72 
-79 EVRSLAA
+79 
-86 QKRKAREDESRSQ
+86 
-99 GLHHTGPVTSSINIR
+99 
-114 AARDIAVAEAEER
+114 
-127 RAAERAAAEKQAA
+127 
-140 ERRAQQ
+140 
-146 AADARRRAA
+146 
-155 SILSSATGAQRSV
+155 
-168 GGNRKNSQA
+168 
-177 APQTQSSPMV
+177 
-187 RKTRSINIG
+187 
-196 EFHGK
+196 
-201 ISKHK
+201 
-206 KKPEQQ
+206 
-212 ITKPTTN
+212 
-219 SAELDQ
+219 
-225 TVLMDTNDVQ
+225 
-235 AAAQRYAKQHK
+235 
-246 SQQQTPRVE
+246 
-255 NTAARTNS
+255 
-263 PRPKTARIP
+263 
-272 ITQRSTSSRS
+272 
-282 QAPGAAAAQ
+282 
-291 NKRPKSG
+291 
-298 TAPQRS
+298 
-304 AQARTASAKTTG
+304 
-316 AKKVRP
+316 
-322 KNSIAKNPAARNAA
+322 
-336 LKNTVRT
+336 KNTVRT

-408 AQSDPGYSPAKIV
+408 AQSNPGYSPAKIV

-444 TQQQSTATASTA
+444 PQQSTASTA

-496 KQSEPSIS
+496 KQSEPSVS
-504 EKLAN
+504 EKFAN

-536 IRRAREELNLHSGES
+536 IRRAQEELNLHS
-551 GESQQSQTEDTQRQ
+551 GESQQSQTEDAQRQ

-632 DNARS
+632 DNAARP
-637 TSNENTRTEPSRPTH
+637 TSNENTRTEPSRPAH
-652 QTLKVRDGANNTLS
+652 QTLKVRDGANNALS

-693 AQASVHPTASVRPV
+693 AQASVYPTASVRPV

-847 LIKQVANLKQEVGSE
+847 LIKQVANLKQEIGSE

-875 PRSSDNIGDPYRQG
+875 PRTSDNIGDPYRQG

>member
-25 NRESPSADTT
+25 NRESPSADTA

-46 SSLQDGVARLSARH
+46 SSHQDGVARLSARH
-60 DLPQRSARSTSR
+60 DLPQRSARSASR

-177 APQTQSSPMV
+177 APQTQSNPMV

-282 QAPGAAAAQ
+282 QASGAAAAQ

-304 AQARTASAKTTG
+304 AQARTASTKTTG

-444 TQQQSTATASTA
+444 TQQQSTASTA
-456 ATHNPWNSIPTPQ
+456 AAHNPWNSIPTPQ
-469 KKSAAANPWNSIPAT
+469 KKSAGANPWNSIPAA
-484 SKQTPEDIPTRQ
+484 SKQTPGDIPASH

-536 IRRAREELNLHSGES
+536 IRRAQEELNLHS

-632 DNARS
+632 DNAARP
-637 TSNENTRTEPSRPTH
+637 TSNENTRTEPSRPAH

-679 IQPAAQPTGFRSAP
+679 AQPAAQPTGFRSAP

-847 LIKQVANLKQEVGSE
+847 LIKQVANLKQEIGSE

>member
-1 MGIFNIQSLR
+1 
-11 DKYLSDSGVPAGQD
+11 
-25 NRESPSADTT
+25 
-35 SGRRRAGGSSR
+35 
-46 SSLQDGVARLSARH
+46 
-60 DLPQRSARSTSR
+60 
-72 RSQDLPQ
+72 
-79 EVRSLAA
+79 
-86 QKRKAREDESRSQ
+86 
-99 GLHHTGPVTSSINIR
+99 LHHTGPVTSSINIR

-155 SILSSATGAQRSV
+155 SILSSATAAQRSV
-168 GGNRKNSQA
+168 GGNRKNSQT
-177 APQTQSSPMV
+177 APQTQSSPTV

-201 ISKHK
+201 ISKRK

-282 QAPGAAAAQ
+282 QASGAAAAQ
-291 NKRPKSG
+291 NKRPKPG

-304 AQARTASAKTTG
+304 AQPRTASAKTTG

-381 RRTHQQPRPAE
+381 RRIHQQPRPAE

-399 QSKPVQSHL
+399 QSKPVQSQL

-439 TPQQQ
+439 APQQQ
-444 TQQQSTATASTA
+444 TQQHSTASAPTA

-469 KKSAAANPWNSIPAT
+469 KRSAAANPWNSIPAT

-496 KQSEPSIS
+496 KQSEPSVS
-504 EKLAN
+504 EKFAN

-536 IRRAREELNLHSGES
+536 IRRAQEELNLHSGES
-551 GESQQSQTEDTQRQ
+551 QQSQAEDPQRQ

-603 AGQQNEQT
+603 AEQQNEQT

-632 DNARS
+632 DNARP
-637 TSNENTRTEPSRPTH
+637 TSNENTRTEPSRPAH

-673 DTDTQS
+673 DTDTQGGT
-679 IQPAAQPTGFRSAP
+679 QPAAQSTGFRSAP

-915 VQN
+915 VQS

>member
-1 MGIFNIQSLR
+1 M
-11 DKYLSDSGVPAGQD
+11 
-25 NRESPSADTT
+25 
-35 SGRRRAGGSSR
+35 
-46 SSLQDGVARLSARH
+46 
-60 DLPQRSARSTSR
+60 
-72 RSQDLPQ
+72 
-79 EVRSLAA
+79 
-86 QKRKAREDESRSQ
+86 
-99 GLHHTGPVTSSINIR
+99 HHTGPVTLAVNIR

-282 QAPGAAAAQ
+282 QASGAAAAQ

-304 AQARTASAKTTG
+304 AQARTASTKTTG

-444 TQQQSTATASTA
+444 TQQQSTASASKA

-469 KKSAAANPWNSIPAT
+469 KKSAAANPWNSLPAT
-484 SKQTPEDIPTRQ
+484 SKQTPGDIPTSH

-536 IRRAREELNLHSGES
+536 IRRAQEELNLHS
-551 GESQQSQTEDTQRQ
+551 GESQQSQTEDAQRQ

-632 DNARS
+632 DSARS
-637 TSNENTRTEPSRPTH
+637 TSNENTRTESSRPAH

-847 LIKQVANLKQEVGSE
+847 AHQAGS
-862 AEPISYLY
+862 
-870 SHNQA
+870 
-875 PRSSDNIGDPYRQG
+875 
-889 KEAARIAVDEIENS
+889 
-903 LFEIL
+903 
-908 PWLSQAQ
+908 
-915 VQN
+915 